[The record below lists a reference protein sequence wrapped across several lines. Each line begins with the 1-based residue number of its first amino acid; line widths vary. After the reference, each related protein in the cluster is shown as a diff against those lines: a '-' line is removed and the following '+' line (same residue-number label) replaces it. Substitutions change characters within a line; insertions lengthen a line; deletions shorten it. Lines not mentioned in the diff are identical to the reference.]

1 MVTTWDGSG
10 AKRDQQPSQ
19 RASCA
24 STDPGQ
30 FVPRMMPRSW
40 EAGVQPPGA
49 ALCSCSLGS
58 WTPSAAPSLAGLAVA
73 AHRPSPRTP
82 GPHHGFAS
90 RISAQTGTALRPS
103 PSSTRGPPASRPALN
118 GNAVSSELAQHLCG
132 LSGAPA
138 LPLDQTQPT
147 ATVWPIGRRPSPR
160 GSVFI
165 QVVQG
170 QVTNPDALR
179 AELDRWK
186 VELQPGADE
195 WLGSTSGVTDDG
207 RFIAVVRF
215 VSEELPTAT
224 ATGPSRMPG
233 GARHPS
239 TWPRS
244 PSTTPR
250 GCTSIGRAVGPGWL
264 CPGDP
269 GPQRGHGAPGWPWPG
284 PGADH
289 GRAGPAHPWHDRG

>member
-147 ATVWPIGRRPSPR
+147 ATVWPIGRQGAACSSRSFKAKSLTRTLSAPSWTAGR
-160 GSVFI
+160 LNSN
-165 QVVQG
+165 QVP
-170 QVTNPDALR
+170 TNGWALPP
-179 AELDRWK
+179 ASPTTAASSPW
-186 VELQPGADE
+186 
-195 WLGSTSGVTDDG
+195 SG
-207 RFIAVVRF
+207 
-215 VSEELPTAT
+215 LC
-224 ATGPSRMPG
+224 
-233 GARHPS
+233 
-239 TWPRS
+239 PRS
-244 PSTTPR
+244 CPPQQRPARAGCLVEPGIQAPGRGRLPR
-250 GCTSIGRAVGPGWL
+250 LHAGAHLSGGRVGPGWL